1 LRRSVD
7 RRPSAIGPREIGEP
21 ADGRRHKVRR
31 VAGEARQDAIEGCG
45 VPYRQISRR
54 LGIPAGSIGPT
65 RARTLRKLADTGPVR
80 ALAS

>member
-1 LRRSVD
+1 MAGAHGDHGVQGQMG
-7 RRPSAIGPREIGEP
+7 AAGECV
-21 ADGRRHKVRR
+21 DGRRHKVRR